1 MVEGKY
7 RMESTVAR
15 VSFAV
20 RSEPFKMH
28 FQRESRAPL

>member
-1 MVEGKY
+1 MIEGGTGWKVQ
-7 RMESTVAR
+7 SR